1 MTRIESRSPILQS
14 IGQRRRQVRVFAR
27 VSNRRNVVA
36 FLPRPKRKKWSLRA
50 AAEALFGRAA

>member
-1 MTRIESRSPILQS
+1 MTRIEPRSPILQS

-36 FLPRPKRKKWSLRA
+36 FRPKRKKWSLRA